1 MTSSEPTHLRLAYSR
16 PSEKPHRT
24 AGDRMTDEERATERE
39 VLERL
44 QQSLLR
50 AQAELSAASFWSA
63 VLERWS
69 GSLDR
74 AAHNDRPR
82 PKPVASRGDGR
93 TA

>member
-1 MTSSEPTHLRLAYSR
+1 MTTAEPTHLRLAYSR
-16 PSEKPHRT
+16 PPEKPDRT
-24 AGDRMTDEERATERE
+24 AGDRMTAEERATEQQ

-63 VLERWS
+63 VLERWL

-74 AAHNDRPR
+74 EPHNGCSRT
-82 PKPVASRGDGR
+82 KPIARKGGGVA
-93 TA
+93 

>member
-16 PSEKPHRT
+16 PPESPKRA
-24 AGDRMTDEERATERE
+24 AGDRMSAEERATERQ

-63 VLERWS
+63 VLEWWS

-74 AAHNDRPR
+74 AAHDDRSR
-82 PKPVASRGDGR
+82 TKPIASKGSGVA
-93 TA
+93 